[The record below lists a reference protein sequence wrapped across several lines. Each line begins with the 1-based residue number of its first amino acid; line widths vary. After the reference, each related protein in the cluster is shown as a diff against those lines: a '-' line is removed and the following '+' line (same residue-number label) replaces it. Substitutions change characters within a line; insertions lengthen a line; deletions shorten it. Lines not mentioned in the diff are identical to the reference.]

1 MQHEARLVQL
11 SALESTDQV
20 VIEFVLF
27 HLLLLRR
34 QLAPNHGFA

>member
-1 MQHEARLVQL
+1 MQHEAGLIQL
-11 SALESTDQV
+11 STFQSPDQV
-20 VIEFVLF
+20 VIELVLF